1 MTKNAFVC
9 CYNYVIIAKLKE
21 EGLLTIAVIDLSEN
35 NIKIELVKS
44 EEETNIKDDDL
55 VFKAPKLSGY
65 GIVGLNR
72 LSVYSNN
79 IKSQSGGH
87 FAHYMKCNGYDYIII
102 KGKSYKP
109 THVHIDKKS
118 IKFRDA
124 FDINEYDF
132 LKTKLSIEDKLK
144 NKNIE
149 IATVGLAGVKGIDF
163 SSIMFDK
170 KKSCGKNGLGKLM
183 GSKNLKSISLEKH
196 IDLIPQN
203 SKELLKLNKIISK
216 RISQRDILDFFKD
229 NNSCYGCCLNC
240 KSTVINKTLKPEFRY
255 EEAKEINQISD
266 SYGMD
271 SIAFANMLNQYRKC
285 DNHIDMDIGK
295 FAKHYIDNHTE
306 YNHLHNTKKIAK
318 DNNDITVLEKLGFCK
333 FLNNKDIINENEIDA
348 LIECTIGL

>member
-1 MTKNAFVC
+1 MINSIYIYLNKKIAE
-9 CYNYVIIAKLKE
+9 VISTGTE
-21 EGLLTIAVIDLSEN
+21 EEVNIEN
-35 NIKIELVKS
+35 N
-44 EEETNIKDDDL
+44 DL
-55 VFKAPKLSGY
+55 VFKAPRLSGY

-79 IKSQSGGH
+79 IKSQSGGP

-102 KGKSYKP
+102 KGKSYKQ
-109 THVHIDKKS
+109 THIHIDKNS
-118 IKFRDA
+118 IEFIDS
-124 FDINEYDF
+124 FGMNDDDF
-132 LKTKLSIEDKLK
+132 LNTKLSIEHKLK

-203 SKELLKLNKIISK
+203 SKELVKLNEIILN
-216 RISQRDILDFFKD
+216 RISQRHTLDFFKD

-240 KSTVINKTLKPEFRY
+240 KSTVINKILKFEFSY

-266 SYGMD
+266 RYGMD
-271 SIAFANMLNQYRKC
+271 SIDFANILKQYRKC
-285 DNHIDMDIGK
+285 NNYIYMDIAT
-295 FAKHYIDNHTE
+295 FAKNYIGNHTV
-306 YNHLHNTKKIAK
+306 YNHLHHTKNIVK
-318 DNNDITVLEKLGFCK
+318 DNNETSILVKLGFCK
-333 FLNNKDIINENEIDA
+333 ILNNKDILNENEIEA
-348 LIECTIGL
+348 LIECTVGS